1 MGILQVLKTQL
12 LCQLI
17 ICYVFLVS
25 GFIINLLQLCTLP
38 LWPINKQLARK
49 INCRLGYSISSRK
62 SCKLSRELT
71 SSKEKY
77 WYNQPCGNKFPVFIL
92 SALKNKYCEKRQNSN
107 KVLNN
112 IFLRHGDHDYSCL
125 TCLRQIILSHICI
138 VGYTKPKAII
148 SCLKTSVLCWG

>member
-71 SSKEKY
+71 SSKERY
-77 WYNQPCGNKFPVFIL
+77 WYNQPCCNKFPVFIL

-125 TCLRQIILSHICI
+125 TCLRQISLSHICI